1 MGGGCGAREVISGRA
16 RPASGAWGGGGGGAG
31 GGTHT
36 ASLGFSC
43 FHLYILPYM
52 AYSYWSSSDD

>member
-1 MGGGCGAREVISGRA
+1 GESGVTGGGCGSREGEGGLGSGR
-16 RPASGAWGGGGGGAG
+16 GVGV
-31 GGTHT
+31 GTHT

>member
-16 RPASGAWGGGGGGAG
+16 RPASGAWGR

>member
-16 RPASGAWGGGGGGAG
+16 RPASGAWVEVGGGRGGGP
-31 GGTHT
+31 HT